1 MKKHIFYFDALRAL
15 AIISVIVLHATAMLK
30 FSMPSNMTH
39 VFRFDVIVKRY
50 VIIHLE
56 LELTCF

>member
-39 VFRFDVIVKRY
+39 VFRFDVIVEAICNNSFRIG
-50 VIIHLE
+50 VDL
-56 LELTCF
+56 F